1 MIHIPSYLYVVYSI
15 WADNICYGLLQTF
28 IKEMCK
34 RTELLMQWSIRL
46 NRKLPQNHS
55 NQVTHAPPLT
65 SVLHSSYIQGWLTRV
80 KKIHLKEYKD
90 CWNTTNCSIC
100 LSKCPH
106 SAQMNNFLTPVVL
119 LPPAG
124 TSRVTNIISRVNL
137 YYPC

>member
-15 WADNICYGLLQTF
+15 WADNICYGLLQTY

-55 NQVTHAPPLT
+55 NTRPRPSPNL
-65 SVLHSSYIQGWLTRV
+65 SSYVQGWLTQV
-80 KKIHLKEYKD
+80 IKIHLKEYKD
-90 CWNTTNCSIC
+90 CWKKTNCSIC

-119 LPPAG
+119 LTPAG